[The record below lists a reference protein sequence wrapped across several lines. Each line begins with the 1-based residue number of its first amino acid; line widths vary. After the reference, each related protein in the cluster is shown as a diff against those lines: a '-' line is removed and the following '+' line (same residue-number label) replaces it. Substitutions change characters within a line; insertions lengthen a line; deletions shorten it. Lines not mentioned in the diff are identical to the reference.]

1 MQLSCIIGIIFTSC
15 CTAPFTFQVMLI
27 KSLLNRLKLCIRR
40 MFMREVPMF
49 GTARGSKD
57 MAVDGAV
64 VECADS
70 TVVHNDLMKK
80 HIIERT
86 DHR

>member
-1 MQLSCIIGIIFTSC
+1 
-15 CTAPFTFQVMLI
+15 MLI
-27 KSLLNRLKLCIRR
+27 RVVL
-40 MFMREVPMF
+40 MF

-64 VECADS
+64 VECADF
-70 TVVHNDLMKK
+70 TIVYADLKKK

-86 DHR
+86 GHR